1 MKEYNL
7 SIEGMH
13 CAKCVERV
21 TKALSGLKDAEGVS
35 VNLAGKC
42 AKVTADADEATVRKA
57 VEDLG
62 FEVREIA

>member
-21 TKALSGLKDAEGVS
+21 TKALGGLKDAEEVS